1 MSEARILIVD
11 DEKEFLDTVSERLS
25 NRGFKVDAAQNGV
38 EALGKIDEVAYDAIV
53 LDLMM
58 PELDG
63 LETLKRALQKK
74 PDLQVI
80 LLSGQASLEK
90 GVEAMKLGAMD
101 FLEKPANL
109 DVLAAKIKE
118 GKSRRM
124 VLVEKSREDAVS
136 EILKRYSW

>member
-25 NRGFKVDAAQNGV
+25 NRGFSVDAAQNGV